1 MKHTAIGIRLP
12 KEVLSRIEKLSREEH
27 EDRSTIIRKLVILG
41 YADLVKE
48 RAAARYRSDN
58 ITLSE
63 AAHQAGLTV
72 WEMEKY
78 VVDRG
83 YESAYSIEDLDREL
97 HLLSSRP
104 QTAR

>member
-1 MKHTAIGIRLP
+1 MKRAAIGIRLP
-12 KEVLSRIEKLSREEH
+12 KDVLSRIEKLSQEEH

-48 RAAARYRSDN
+48 RAAERYRREK

-63 AAHQAGLTV
+63 AAHQAGLTL

-78 VVDRG
+78 LVERG
-83 YESAYSIEDLDREL
+83 YKSAYSIEDLQREL
-97 HLLSSRP
+97 ALLR
-104 QTAR
+104 